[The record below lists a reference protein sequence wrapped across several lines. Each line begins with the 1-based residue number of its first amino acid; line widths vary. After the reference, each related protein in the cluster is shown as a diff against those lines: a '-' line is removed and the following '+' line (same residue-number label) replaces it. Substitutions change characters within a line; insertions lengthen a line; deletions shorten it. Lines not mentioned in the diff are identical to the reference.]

1 MPLLNQRERQSK
13 EQPNIPITNNKHRMD
28 QRETDA
34 QPAWL
39 QTLCKTRDLPDRDLL
54 PLLEQTQTASFD
66 AALFAAAD
74 RVRRDIYGDAVY
86 IRGLIEFT
94 NICRND
100 CYYCGIRRSN
110 SCAAR
115 YRLDKE
121 DILQCCRTGYALGF
135 RTFVLQGGED
145 PYFTDARMCDIV
157 CAIRTEFP
165 DCAITLSLGER
176 SYESYQKLF
185 CAGANR
191 YLLRHETANEDHYR
205 QLHPPQLH
213 LQHRM
218 ECLLALR
225 NIGYQVGSGFMVG
238 SPFQRGTYLLQDLR
252 FLQKLRPEMIGI
264 GPFLPHAATPFAT
277 YPAGSLA
284 LTLRLI
290 ALLRLMF
297 PYALIPATTA
307 LATIDPCGREMGLKA
322 GANVVMPNLSPPS
335 VREKYRL
342 YDNKAASGA
351 EAAESRRLLEA
362 QVAAAGYRVVTAVG
376 DAKRE
381 ESNL

>member
-1 MPLLNQRERQSK
+1 MLPHGVCTGISY
-13 EQPNIPITNNKHRMD
+13 
-28 QRETDA
+28 
-34 QPAWL
+34 
-39 QTLCKTRDLPDRDLL
+39 LC
-54 PLLEQTQTASFD
+54 
-66 AALFAAAD
+66 
-74 RVRRDIYGDAVY
+74 V
-86 IRGLIEFT
+86 
-94 NICRND
+94 
-100 CYYCGIRRSN
+100 
-110 SCAAR
+110 AR
-115 YRLDKE
+115 
-121 DILQCCRTGYALGF
+121 
-135 RTFVLQGGED
+135 GED

-157 CAIRTEFP
+157 SAIRMEFP

-176 SYESYQKLF
+176 SYESYEKLF

-191 YLLRHETANEDHYR
+191 YLLRHETANEAHYR

-218 ECLLALR
+218 ECLLALHK
-225 NIGYQVGSGFMVG
+225 IGYQVGSGFMVG
-238 SPFQRGTYLLQDLR
+238 SPFQRGTYLLQDSSVLTKAPSGDDR
-252 FLQKLRPEMIGI
+252 NRAV
-264 GPFLPHAATPFAT
+264 LPHAATPFAT

-351 EAAESRRLLEA
+351 EAAESRRLLET
-362 QVAAAGYRVVTAVG
+362 QGRGSGISCG
-376 DAKRE
+376 DCSRRC
-381 ESNL
+381 